1 MLPSLLLLIF
11 SEGIAAIHVVIAMH
25 ASEDSSEYNT
35 DRTLSASGV
44 EDFKSALSL
53 CKDMCNFYLYCL
65 LAEAGLRLVALSLG
79 KARNSSVF
87 RLLGL

>member
-11 SEGIAAIHVVIAMH
+11 SEGIAAVHVAIALY

-35 DRTLSASGV
+35 DRTLLASGV
-44 EDFKSALSL
+44 EDFKSVLSL
-53 CKDMCNFYLYCL
+53 CKGMRNLYLYCL

-87 RLLGL
+87 